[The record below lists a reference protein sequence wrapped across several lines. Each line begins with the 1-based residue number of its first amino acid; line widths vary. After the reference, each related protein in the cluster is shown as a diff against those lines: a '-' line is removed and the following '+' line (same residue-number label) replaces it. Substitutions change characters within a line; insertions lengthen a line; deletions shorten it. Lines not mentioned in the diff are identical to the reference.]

1 MVPIRSAAIRTSTKA
16 QLHSSGSGN
25 ATSTSTRQDGFAAS
39 SVQMAIAIRRHLG
52 QSPTPSMFMS
62 TQPTDSLA
70 ELLCS
75 ARDRLPQTTRTYVE
89 IRSAKLFLTLRLTST
104 AMAQPTIRSS
114 PTCPLLTTSAR
125 AAHWKICCPPTSTT
139 SVSACDPIEA
149 AGLQCASNMAMAF
162 SRRSM

>member
-1 MVPIRSAAIRTSTKA
+1 MVPIRSAAIRTSTKGTTS
-16 QLHSSGSGN
+16 QLRFGQRRLDFDQ
-25 ATSTSTRQDGFAAS
+25 TRR
-39 SVQMAIAIRRHLG
+39 VRR
-52 QSPTPSMFMS
+52 S
-62 TQPTDSLA
+62 
-70 ELLCS
+70 CS
-75 ARDRLPQTTRTYVE
+75 ADGDLDSRPSRPVTDAFDVHVNSANRQPRRTPVSHPGPATQTTRTYVE
-89 IRSAKLFLTLRLTST
+89 IRSAKLLLTLRLTST

-139 SVSACDPIEA
+139 SVSPCDPIEA